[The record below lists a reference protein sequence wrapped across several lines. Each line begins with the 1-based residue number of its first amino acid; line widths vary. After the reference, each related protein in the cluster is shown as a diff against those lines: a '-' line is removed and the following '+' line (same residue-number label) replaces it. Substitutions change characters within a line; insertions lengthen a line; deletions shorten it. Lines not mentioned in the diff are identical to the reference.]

1 MNVLTNLVPANTETV
16 KLADK
21 RDRGGSSKQNGSGF
35 SDALGAV
42 DDRAQ
47 RPASTDKAEPRAA
60 AASSSGPRQEP
71 TSADAGAQS
80 PARQP
85 DDKATVVASNDGET
99 QAPADDE
106 QAPIAKP
113 AILLNLVDL
122 AKTVQTTSEAPAD
135 QAKPEETTI
144 GSLADLVTFIEAVTK
159 AADKAEAPVE
169 DEAADADGDKP
180 ADVDKADPST
190 VASGNGPDLMALL
203 AVASAPKNDPAPPVQ
218 TAAHSKPAVSAS
230 LLPVDPSIEGQ
241 DAVPATVVRVSKAD
255 VPAIDL
261 HIASH
266 EDGSTKIDATLAST
280 ANLDVVQVVDSRR
293 FIALAPT
300 ANTANI
306 TAAMTSDPDW
316 ATAMAGQT
324 RAAPLV
330 TSTGQVVHTLKI
342 QMSPVDLGHVTAAL
356 KLVGDELSVHL
367 TAHTMKGYAE
377 LQKDGS
383 AIVEALKSQG
393 FSVDQVTVSLATGP
407 DRQDNSTNNRQTG
420 DQNQQGA
427 QQGSHR
433 GNDERSQ
440 AQPQF
445 SRQGRPTG
453 PQEANGNDITV
464 QPETPSRATGAR
476 PGQLYL

>member
-1 MNVLTNLVPANTETV
+1 MNVLTNLVPANADTV

-21 RDRGGSSKQNGSGF
+21 RDRGGASKQNGSGF
-35 SDALGAV
+35 SDVLGAV
-42 DDRAQ
+42 DERAQ
-47 RPASTDKAEPRAA
+47 RPASTDQAEPRASGA
-60 AASSSGPRQEP
+60 TSREPAPSSASGD
-71 TSADAGAQS
+71 TGAQS
-80 PARQP
+80 QARQS
-85 DDKATVVASNDGET
+85 DDKAPVAASNDGQG
-99 QAPADDE
+99 QAPTNDE
-106 QAPIAKP
+106 QAPTGKP

-122 AKTVQTTSEAPAD
+122 PKTTQTMPGAPAE
-135 QAKPEETTI
+135 QASADETA
-144 GSLADLVTFIEAVTK
+144 GSLADLVTFIEAMTK
-159 AADKAEAPVE
+159 AVGKAEAPVE
-169 DEAADADGDKP
+169 DETTDTDSEKPADGDE
-180 ADVDKADPST
+180 ADVATAP
-190 VASGNGPDLMALL
+190 AGNGPDLMSLL
-203 AVASAPKNDPAPPVQ
+203 AVAAAPTSEPVNPVQ
-218 TAAHSKPAVSAS
+218 TGPQSKSSEGGA
-230 LLPVDPSIEGQ
+230 LLPVEPSIEGE

-280 ANLDVVQVVDSRR
+280 ANLDVVQVLDSRR
-293 FIALAPT
+293 FLALAPT
-300 ANTANI
+300 ANTTNI

-324 RAAPLV
+324 AGAPLV

-367 TAHTMKGYAE
+367 TAHTLKGYAE

-383 AIVEALKSQG
+383 AIVDALKSQG
-393 FSVDQVTVSLATGP
+393 FSVENVTVSLATGT
-407 DRQDNSTNNRQTG
+407 DRQDNSTNNRQSG
-420 DQNQQGA
+420 DPGQQGA

-445 SRQGRPTG
+445 YRQGRSNG
-453 PQEANGNDITV
+453 PEEANGNDITV
-464 QPETPSRATGAR
+464 QSETSPRAAGAR
-476 PGQLYL
+476 PGHVYL

>member
-1 MNVLTNLVPANTETV
+1 MNVLTNLVPANADTV

-21 RDRGGSSKQNGSGF
+21 RDRGGASKQNGSGF
-35 SDALGAV
+35 SDVLGAV
-42 DDRAQ
+42 DERAQ
-47 RPASTDKAEPRAA
+47 RPASTDQAEPRAVGTTSREPA
-60 AASSSGPRQEP
+60 PSSA
-71 TSADAGAQS
+71 SADTGAQS
-80 PARQP
+80 QARQS
-85 DDKATVVASNDGET
+85 DDKSPVAASNDGQG
-99 QAPADDE
+99 QAPTNDE
-106 QAPIAKP
+106 QAPTGKH

-122 AKTVQTTSEAPAD
+122 PKTVQTMPGAPAE
-135 QAKPEETTI
+135 QANTEETT
-144 GSLADLVTFIEAVTK
+144 GSLADLVTFIEAMTK
-159 AADKAEAPVE
+159 AVGKAEAPVE
-169 DEAADADGDKP
+169 DETTDTDSEKPADGDE
-180 ADVDKADPST
+180 ADVATAP
-190 VASGNGPDLMALL
+190 AGNGPDLMSLL
-203 AVASAPKNDPAPPVQ
+203 AVAAAPTSEPVNPVQ
-218 TAAHSKPAVSAS
+218 TGPQSKSSQGGA
-230 LLPVDPSIEGQ
+230 LLPVEPSIEGE

-280 ANLDVVQVVDSRR
+280 ANLDVVQVLDSRR
-293 FIALAPT
+293 FLALAPT
-300 ANTANI
+300 ANTTNI

-324 RAAPLV
+324 AGAPLV

-367 TAHTMKGYAE
+367 TAHTLKGYAE

-383 AIVEALKSQG
+383 AIVDALKSQG
-393 FSVDQVTVSLATGP
+393 FSVENVTVSLATGT
-407 DRQDNSTNNRQTG
+407 DRQDNSTNNRQSG
-420 DQNQQGA
+420 DPGQQGA

-445 SRQGRPTG
+445 YRQGRSNG
-453 PQEANGNDITV
+453 PEEANGNDITV
-464 QPETPSRATGAR
+464 QPETPPRAAGAR
-476 PGQLYL
+476 PGHVYL